1 MSLLVS
7 AGLPQRLLMSE
18 LEFWSEDH
26 RFGLQIAKKTM
37 SYILKM
43 CAVSKAYE
51 TGGILVG
58 FYTTAHDCAVVTA
71 ASKAPSDSQSG
82 RTRFMRGVRG
92 LQRWLEYLWHRRHHY
107 YLGEWHFHPYG
118 LPYPSQTDIEQ
129 MSRIA
134 DAVHYGCPEPILLIV
149 GGNPTAKWDVKV
161 YVCPRGECPVELV
174 RSNET
179 PSSQPGEYSPT

>member
-7 AGLPQRLLMSE
+7 AGFPPRLHMSE

-26 RFGLQIAKKTM
+26 RFGFQIAKETM
-37 SYILKM
+37 AHILKM
-43 CAVSKAYE
+43 CEVSKAHE

-71 ASKAPSDSQSG
+71 VSKAPSDSQSG
-82 RTRFMRGVRG
+82 RMRFVRGARG
-92 LQRWLEYLWHRRHHY
+92 LQRWLEYLWRRKQHY

-118 LPYPSQTDIEQ
+118 FPYPSQTDIER

-134 DAVHYGCPEPILLIV
+134 DTVHYRCPEPVLLIV
-149 GGNPTAKWDVKV
+149 GGDPTAKWNLKA
-161 YVCPRGECPVELV
+161 YVFPKGKGLMELV
-174 RSNET
+174 RTNET
-179 PSSQPGEYSPT
+179 PGSQSEESSPT